1 MILGWISIWAS
12 LSFNPFKINQF
23 IDYINFE
30 NITKTDLFEL
40 VDISRGLFQI
50 LYMIPL
56 LVVFFSL
63 FEVKKVFSKSNI
75 IFFLF
80 SILFLIETVSLLKTE
95 NLNMNIFFIICS
107 FNTILTLF
115 LLKNFFSEEDIILM
129 FKLSIIFLFILI
141 IFFGAQY
148 ILVAYKNGINVYSS
162 WGNVQENLGLNV
174 PRPTGLSRTALI
186 VFIFFSNINFFRKPF
201 DKINYLIM
209 TYSIILLLLLSSR
222 TITFLYILYVL
233 FYIFYFKIF
242 KFQKLFKLLKKFIFI
257 PFVLILIIGILQN
270 INIYNKKIDP
280 SLTLDK
286 VFSFETKNTLRIYPG
301 SENARDAEF
310 SSGRI
315 SDWKSI
321 LSLNQKKFFGN
332 GVLGDRYLI
341 DTSASNL
348 LLYTYASSGIIG
360 LFIIIFISLIILS
373 NVLKEVFEKKS
384 KFDAYRF
391 VSSIILIGLMMRS
404 ILETSYGVFGIDF
417 IIFCTC
423 SFLIIPN
430 NSYEPN

>member
-40 VDISRGLFQI
+40 LDISRGLFQI

-129 FKLSIIFLFILI
+129 FKLNILFLFILI

-148 ILVAYKNGINVYSS
+148 ILVAYKNGVSQGNLFTAGSGKIYVPAFTIANGSLQQDFFNFGNSAATISS
-162 WGNVQENLGLNV
+162 GNSDGNGYGNFEYAVPSGYYALN
-174 PRPTGLSRTALI
+174 
-186 VFIFFSNINFFRKPF
+186 
-201 DKINYLIM
+201 
-209 TYSIILLLLLSSR
+209 
-222 TITFLYILYVL
+222 
-233 FYIFYFKIF
+233 
-242 KFQKLFKLLKKFIFI
+242 
-257 PFVLILIIGILQN
+257 
-270 INIYNKKIDP
+270 
-280 SLTLDK
+280 
-286 VFSFETKNTLRIYPG
+286 TKNL
-301 SENARDAEF
+301 AEF
-310 SSGRI
+310 G
-315 SDWKSI
+315 
-321 LSLNQKKFFGN
+321 
-332 GVLGDRYLI
+332 
-341 DTSASNL
+341 
-348 LLYTYASSGIIG
+348 
-360 LFIIIFISLIILS
+360 
-373 NVLKEVFEKKS
+373 
-384 KFDAYRF
+384 
-391 VSSIILIGLMMRS
+391 
-404 ILETSYGVFGIDF
+404 
-417 IIFCTC
+417 
-423 SFLIIPN
+423 
-430 NSYEPN
+430 